1 MATNITTRQSLA
13 SFQRAAELAGE
24 KPLELRNEGKENERL
39 THPKW
44 QDRVAQFFRSIGEKL
59 HLVRPD
65 PVRARRQEAAV
76 NALLR
81 LLDSP
86 GSHSV
91 ADIIQDRPDAS
102 VLTGREVLNLLA
114 QVDLSAA
121 LDALAP
127 RETLGDVYRGT
138 KTPASAAPGAE
149 HGSLQEAGREQHE
162 NVLQEDAG
170 LVKKMPGQFRS
181 VFEKV
186 ALEQGANAEVAR
198 QDREA
203 ERHYENAPQPGAQV
217 YENVTGQDTTPEPLY
232 GNATSAADEVYE
244 DMQPQTETVYEDVQA
259 QTEAVYEDVQPRVDE
274 VYDDTLAVTREPD
287 SPLPELP
294 PEAAQQETAKAGP
307 ARGESEQVY
316 ASVLPGT
323 REPGS
328 PLPEIPAEAGRREAA
343 GSGDKAE
350 VKALLRQVTGVRGEV
365 RKQVQQEIADG
376 KVQGR
381 DELTRLINEK
391 TADWVVNNR
400 GEQWYREGLA
410 EARKAGAPVAKLET
424 APPDELFEKI
434 EELIQGHDG
443 VFAYD
448 DIKSAARETVRAHLY
463 GAVAG
468 DTLLPQE
475 LKGVRAEVQA
485 EMKQLIAGGTVS
497 GRGQLTRLAN
507 EKTAAWVQNNRI
519 GQWYA
524 EGLDRAGLAAPRQGT
539 VPEDLVGM
547 IMDSIENQEG
557 LYGYDDVKSG
567 ARAII
572 RNYLQGAPS
581 GR

>member
-13 SFQRAAELAGE
+13 SFQRAAELAGD

-91 ADIIQDRPDAS
+91 ADIIQHRPDAS

-121 LDALAP
+121 LDSLVP
-127 RETLGDVYRGT
+127 RETLGDVYQGT

-149 HGSLQEAGREQHE
+149 DGSLQEAGREQQE

-170 LVKKMPGQFRS
+170 LVNKIPGQFRS

-198 QDREA
+198 QDRESA
-203 ERHYENAPQPGAQV
+203 RQYENAPQPGAQV

-232 GNATSAADEVYE
+232 GNAPPAADEVYE
-244 DMQPQTETVYEDVQA
+244 DVRLQTDAVYEDVQA
-259 QTEAVYEDVQPRVDE
+259 QTDAVYED
-274 VYDDTLAVTREPD
+274 TLAATREPG
-287 SPLPELP
+287 SPLPGLP
-294 PEAAQQETAKAGP
+294 AEAAQEETAKAGP
-307 ARGESEQVY
+307 ERGESEQVY

-350 VKALLRQVTGVRGEV
+350 VKALLQQVT
-365 RKQVQQEIADG
+365 
-376 KVQGR
+376 
-381 DELTRLINEK
+381 
-391 TADWVVNNR
+391 
-400 GEQWYREGLA
+400 
-410 EARKAGAPVAKLET
+410 
-424 APPDELFEKI
+424 
-434 EELIQGHDG
+434 
-443 VFAYD
+443 
-448 DIKSAARETVRAHLY
+448 
-463 GAVAG
+463 
-468 DTLLPQE
+468 
-475 LKGVRAEVQA
+475 GVRAEVQA
-485 EMKQLIAGGTVS
+485 EMKQMIAGGTVS

-547 IMDSIENQEG
+547 IMASIENHDG
-557 LYGYDDVKSG
+557 PYGYDDVKSG